1 MWGDIAIAFLLA
13 FVTSFVMVPY
23 TIKLAK
29 KVGAIDMPNDRR
41 VNKKPVPRI
50 GGIAVIAGFLIS
62 AIYLV
67 ITMCIEDKLN
77 LNDAEQYGIK
87 ILGFLIGIII
97 IGTFA
102 YIDDVKDL
110 KPWQKLLAQI
120 AAASVVYACGIRIDV
135 INDYV
140 LPNFLSAILTIG
152 WIVGI
157 TNAINLIDGLDGLS
171 SGITLIS
178 CISLLIIFATNYS
191 PVISIVLITA
201 LAGAIFGF
209 LPYNINP
216 AKTFI
221 GDVGAQFLGFALAVI
236 AILGVAKTVTLV
248 VLIAPVLVLGLPIFD
263 TIFAIIRRMIK
274 GKSIKAVFT
283 ADKGHLHH
291 RLMAQG
297 FTQKQSV
304 AILYAASAT
313 LGMLAIILI
322 DDGIYK
328 ALSFLLVLI
337 AIVAI
342 GYKELKKYK
351 DYLLKENVRLG
362 LVKGKKEDKDE
373 KNVNK
378 VKDTKDMND
387 ASKEEIK
394 EREETRSEKN

>member
-41 VNKKPVPRI
+41 VNKRPVPRI

-77 LNDAEQYGIK
+77 LNDAEQYGTK

-110 KPWQKLLAQI
+110 KPWKKLIAQI

-135 INDYV
+135 INEYV

-171 SGITLIS
+171 SGIT
-178 CISLLIIFATNYS
+178 
-191 PVISIVLITA
+191 
-201 LAGAIFGF
+201 
-209 LPYNINP
+209 
-216 AKTFI
+216 
-221 GDVGAQFLGFALAVI
+221 
-236 AILGVAKTVTLV
+236 
-248 VLIAPVLVLGLPIFD
+248 
-263 TIFAIIRRMIK
+263 MI
-274 GKSIKAVFT
+274 
-283 ADKGHLHH
+283 
-291 RLMAQG
+291 
-297 FTQKQSV
+297 
-304 AILYAASAT
+304 
-313 LGMLAIILI
+313 
-322 DDGIYK
+322 
-328 ALSFLLVLI
+328 
-337 AIVAI
+337 
-342 GYKELKKYK
+342 
-351 DYLLKENVRLG
+351 
-362 LVKGKKEDKDE
+362 
-373 KNVNK
+373 
-378 VKDTKDMND
+378 
-387 ASKEEIK
+387 
-394 EREETRSEKN
+394 

>member
-41 VNKKPVPRI
+41 VNKKPIPRI
-50 GGIAVIAGFLIS
+50 GGIAVIAGFIVS
-62 AIYLV
+62 AIYLI
-67 ITMCIEDKLN
+67 ITMCIEEKLN
-77 LNDAEQYGIK
+77 LTDADEYGKK
-87 ILGFLIGIII
+87 IVGFLIGIII
-97 IGTFA
+97 ISVFA
-102 YIDDVKDL
+102 YLDDVRDL

-120 AAASVVYACGIRIDV
+120 AAASVVYASGIRIDV
-135 INDYV
+135 INEYA
-140 LPNFLSAILTIG
+140 LPNVLSAILTIG

-191 PVISIVLITA
+191 PILSIVLITA
-201 LAGAIFGF
+201 LAGSILGF

-221 GDVGAQFLGFALAVI
+221 GDVGAQFLGFSLSVI

-263 TIFAIIRRMIK
+263 TIFAIIRRLVK
-274 GKSIKAVFT
+274 GKSFKAVFT

-297 FTQKQSV
+297 FTQKQAVS
-304 AILYAASAT
+304 ILYAASAT

-328 ALSFLLVLI
+328 ALSFLLVLV
-337 AIVAI
+337 AIIAI
-342 GYKELKKYK
+342 GYKELKKYR
-351 DYLLKENVRLG
+351 DYLLKENKRLG
-362 LVKGKKEDKDE
+362 LVEANDKKDK
-373 KNVNK
+373 K
-378 VKDTKDMND
+378 TK
-387 ASKEEIK
+387 E
-394 EREETRSEKN
+394 